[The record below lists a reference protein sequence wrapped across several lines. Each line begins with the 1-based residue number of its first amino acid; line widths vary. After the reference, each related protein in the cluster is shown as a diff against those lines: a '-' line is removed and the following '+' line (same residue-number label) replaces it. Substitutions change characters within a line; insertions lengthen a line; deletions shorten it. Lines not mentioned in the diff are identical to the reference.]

1 MIYVYSFIFCGLI
14 CLIGQIILDN
24 TKLSAGHITSIFV
37 VVGAF
42 LDSFSLYDKIISV
55 VGGGALVPITSF
67 GHSLIHGALEKAQD
81 FGVIGLLMGMFD
93 LTASGITSAII
104 FTFIFSLFFQERVY
118 ELRLFF
124 SLIFK
129 IDKNFYS

>member
-93 LTASGITSAII
+93 LTASGIT
-104 FTFIFSLFFQERVY
+104 FIFSLFFQAR
-118 ELRLFF
+118 
-124 SLIFK
+124 
-129 IDKNFYS
+129 D